1 MKLEYEWFFFSLC
14 ILNILLF
21 YSYKII
27 AKKIGIVDNSK
38 KFNNPITPT
47 SAGIIIYLNF
57 LFFFLYIYLFKVDLI
72 NNFPNNYIFTFFCAT
87 VLVVISLIDDSNPI
101 DPKIRL
107 FFQLICVYGSLSSIP
122 IYSLQLPLKISIFFS
137 LIFWVYIINITN
149 FTDGS
154 DGFLSTNTIFVF
166 LNIIFLN
173 NYLGLN
179 LFSKYISLLL
189 LPSLFAFVL
198 FFNRPNAKL
207 YLGDTGSIFIGFI
220 NGYLFLEI
228 LIASKLNLAI
238 SLLIYPIMDCSI
250 ALFKKI
256 MQGKL
261 PWADT
266 SNYSFL
272 QPTIKNNKN
281 KMFVFYT
288 NITFNIIN
296 SFFITLQII
305 FGWHYI
311 FFNFLLSLI
320 TIIIYEK
327 KKN

>member
-1 MKLEYEWFFFSLC
+1 MQFKYTFFLVLF
-14 ILNILLF
+14 ILNIIFFFF
-21 YSYKII
+21 YKFI
-27 AKKIGIVDNSK
+27 AKKINIIDYSK
-38 KFNNPITPT
+38 KFKNPITPT
-47 SAGIIIYLNF
+47 SSGIIIYVNF
-57 LFFFLYIYLFKVDLI
+57 LFFFFLTLFIENDFKYILPHNYIY
-72 NNFPNNYIFTFFCAT
+72 TFLSLT
-87 VLVVISLIDDSNPI
+87 ILVIISLIDDHKPI

-107 FFQLICVYGSLSSIP
+107 IFQLFCVYVSLSSIAL
-122 IYSLQLPLKISIFFS
+122 YNLQLPLKISILFGVVA
-137 LIFWVYIINITN
+137 WVYIINITN

-166 LNIIFLN
+166 FNIIFLN
-173 NYLGLN
+173 NYLDLS
-179 LFSKYISLLL
+179 LFSNYISLLL
-189 LPSLFAFVL
+189 LPSLIVFTL

-228 LIASKLNLAI
+228 LLANQLNLAI

-250 ALFKKI
+250 ALFRKI

-272 QPTIKNNKN
+272 QPIIKNNKN
-281 KMFVFYT
+281 KNFVFYT
-288 NITFNIIN
+288 NIIFNIIN
-296 SFFITLQII
+296 SSFILLQVV
-305 FGWHYI
+305 FGWYYI

-327 KKN
+327 KNN

>member
-1 MKLEYEWFFFSLC
+1 MQFKYTFFLVLF
-14 ILNILLF
+14 ILNIIFFFF
-21 YSYKII
+21 YKFI
-27 AKKIGIVDNSK
+27 AKKINIIDYSK
-38 KFNNPITPT
+38 KFKNPITPT
-47 SAGIIIYLNF
+47 SSGIIIYVNF
-57 LFFFLYIYLFKVDLI
+57 LFFFFLTLFIENDFKYILPHNYIY
-72 NNFPNNYIFTFFCAT
+72 TFLSLT
-87 VLVVISLIDDSNPI
+87 ILVIISLIDDHKPI

-107 FFQLICVYGSLSSIP
+107 IFQLFCVYVSLSSIAL
-122 IYSLQLPLKISIFFS
+122 YNLQLPLKISILFGVVAW
-137 LIFWVYIINITN
+137 IYIINITN

-166 LNIIFLN
+166 FNIIFLN
-173 NYLGLN
+173 NYLDLS
-179 LFSKYISLLL
+179 LFSNYISLLL
-189 LPSLFAFVL
+189 LPSLIVFTL

-228 LIASKLNLAI
+228 LIADQLNLAI
-238 SLLIYPIMDCSI
+238 SLLIYPITDCSI
-250 ALFKKI
+250 ALFRKI

-272 QPTIKNNKN
+272 QPIIKNNKN
-281 KMFVFYT
+281 KNFVFYT
-288 NITFNIIN
+288 NIIFNIIN
-296 SFFITLQII
+296 SSFILLQVI
-305 FGWHYI
+305 FGWYYI

-327 KKN
+327 KNN

>member
-1 MKLEYEWFFFSLC
+1 MQLKYTIFLILF
-14 ILNILLF
+14 ILNIFFFFIYKLL
-21 YSYKII
+21 
-27 AKKIGIVDNSK
+27 AKKINIIDYTK
-38 KFNNPITPT
+38 KFKNPITPT
-47 SAGIIIYLNF
+47 SSGIIIYLNL
-57 LFFFLYIYLFKVDLI
+57 LFFFFLTFFFEDDFKYILPHNYIY
-72 NNFPNNYIFTFFCAT
+72 TFLSLT
-87 VLVVISLIDDSNPI
+87 ILVIISLVDDHKPI

-107 FFQLICVYGSLSSIP
+107 IFQFFCVYVSLSSIAL
-122 IYSLQLPLKISIFFS
+122 YNLQLPLKISILFGVVA
-137 LIFWVYIINITN
+137 WVYIINITN

-154 DGFLSTNTIFVF
+154 DGFLSTNTIFIF
-166 LNIIFLN
+166 FNIIFLN

-179 LFSKYISLLL
+179 LFSNYTSLLL
-189 LPSLFAFVL
+189 LPSLIVFTL

-228 LIASKLNLAI
+228 LIAKQLNLAI

-250 ALFKKI
+250 ALFRKI

-272 QPTIKNNKN
+272 QPIIKNNKN
-281 KMFVFYT
+281 KTFVFYT
-288 NITFNIIN
+288 NIIFNIIN
-296 SFFITLQII
+296 SSFILLQLI
-305 FGWHYI
+305 FGWYYI

-327 KKN
+327 KK